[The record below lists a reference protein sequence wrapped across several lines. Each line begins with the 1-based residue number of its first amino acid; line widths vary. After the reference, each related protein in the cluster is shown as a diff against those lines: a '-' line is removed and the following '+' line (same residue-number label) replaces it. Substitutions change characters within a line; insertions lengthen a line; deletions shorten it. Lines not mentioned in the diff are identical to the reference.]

1 MKNIMTKC
9 LVLLLVL
16 CMAVMIVA
24 CNNNEGDT
32 TKKDDGTTT
41 QNQGPGPIVPDGEPT
56 TGGGNG
62 GDVDPDPVDPLPEGD
77 PNRDPGAAD
86 QF

>member
-24 CNNNEGDT
+24 CNNGEDKT
-32 TKKDDGTTT
+32 TKDQGTT
-41 QNQGPGPIVPDGEPT
+41 QGPGPQVPDGEPT
-56 TGGGNG
+56 TGGGND
-62 GDVDPDPVDPLPEGD
+62 GDITPDPVDPLPEGD
-77 PNRDPGAAD
+77 PNRDPGKAD
-86 QF
+86 NF

>member
-24 CNNNEGDT
+24 CNNGENET
-32 TKKDDGTTT
+32 TKKDTGTT
-41 QNQGPGPIVPDGEPT
+41 QGQGPQIPDGEPT
-56 TGGGNG
+56 TGGGQG
-62 GDVDPDPVDPLPEGD
+62 GDNKPEPVDPLPEGD
-77 PNRDPGAAD
+77 PNRDPGEAD

>member
-9 LVLLLVL
+9 LVFLLVL

-41 QNQGPGPIVPDGEPT
+41 QGQGPNVPDGEPT

-62 GDVDPDPVDPLPEGD
+62 GDVNPDPVDPLPEGD